1 MNLTGEGERDI
12 FAAFKPIFF
21 IMKKIL
27 LLMAAAAAMTVSGCK
42 KPGPDPVTPTPDPE
56 KIPIRLSTEISTK
69 ATDGGYENGDR
80 IGIYTVNYTDGA
92 PGALANSGNHL
103 DNTGFT
109 FDGSEWK
116 ADKEVYW
123 ADQTTS
129 ADFYC
134 YYPYTESVADVTAL
148 SFSVREDQ
156 SSLDNYKASELLWGK
171 TEGAQPSADPVKIT
185 TRHALSNVII
195 YVVPGKGYTEE
206 SLAAEEI
213 GVTITGVKTTAK
225 LNLATGKTSAD
236 GDLKD
241 IIPYKENAYW
251 RALVVPQ
258 DIIGKEIIKVA
269 VGTDV
274 YTLNQTVTFEQNK
287 QHTCTLTINRIG
299 EGVNISIGGWES
311 ADTDFG
317 GTLE

>member
-1 MNLTGEGERDI
+1 MRKT
-12 FAAFKPIFF
+12 
-21 IMKKIL
+21 L
-27 LLMAAAAAMTVSGCK
+27 LLVAVAGIAVCSCK
-42 KPGPDPVTPTPDPE
+42 KPGPDPVPPTPEPD
-56 KIPIRLSTEISTK
+56 KILIRLSTDISVK
-69 ATDGGYENGDR
+69 ATDSGYENGDM
-80 IGIYTVNYTDGA
+80 IGIYTVNHTDGT
-92 PGALANSGNHL
+92 PGSLADSGNHL
-103 DNTGFT
+103 DNTRFT
-109 FDGSEWK
+109 FDGTEWK
-116 ADKEVYW
+116 ADSEVYW
-123 ADQTTS
+123 ADQSTP

-148 SFSVREDQ
+148 TFSVQEDQ
-156 SSLDNYKASELLWGK
+156 STLDNYKASELLYGK

-195 YVVPGKGYTEE
+195 YMVPGNGYTEE
-206 SLAAEEI
+206 TLAAEEI
-213 GVTITGVKTTAK
+213 GVTVTGIKTTAK

-236 GDLKD
+236 GELKD

-251 RALVVPQ
+251 KALVVPQ
-258 DIIGKEIIKVA
+258 DIIGKEIIKVT

-317 GTLE
+317 GTLD